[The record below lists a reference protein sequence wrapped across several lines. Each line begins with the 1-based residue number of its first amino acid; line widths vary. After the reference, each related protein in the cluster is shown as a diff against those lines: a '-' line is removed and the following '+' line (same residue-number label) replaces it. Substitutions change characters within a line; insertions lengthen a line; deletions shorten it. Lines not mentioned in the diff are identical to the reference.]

1 MRSLFSRFMHRFGP
15 RRVSIEIND
24 QDLALAMQ
32 LGFVEKFMG
41 GLIIT
46 DKGLEAINEGV
57 RVDIRRIEDKKS

>member
-1 MRSLFSRFMHRFGP
+1 
-15 RRVSIEIND
+15 
-24 QDLALAMQ
+24 MQ